1 MRVGALT
8 LNINGDN
15 RTVAAHSNET
25 LLEVLRYRLAFTGT
39 KQGCD
44 KGDCGACTV
53 LIDGDPQLSCLLLAN
68 RCEGVAITTIEGLA
82 TTDGPDRVQDAFDQ
96 MTALQCGFCQPG
108 MILAAKALLQRDP
121 SPSDTAIRAALA
133 NNLCRCTGYTKIFE
147 AVRLAAG
154 IDAPRPGVDQRP
166 IPAPAVD
173 PKAP

>member
-1 MRVGALT
+1 VSAKALH
-8 LNINGDN
+8 LDINGD
-15 RTVAAHSNET
+15 RHLVAAPSNET

-53 LIDGDPQLSCLLLAN
+53 LIDGQPVLSCLLLAG
-68 RCEGVAITTIEGLA
+68 RCEGLQITTIEGLA
-82 TTDGPDRVQDAFDQ
+82 SADGLDRVQDAFDQ
-96 MTALQCGFCQPG
+96 TTALQCGFCQPG
-108 MILAAKALLQRDP
+108 MILSAKALLQKTPKPTD
-121 SPSDTAIRAALA
+121 SQIRAALA

-154 IDAPRPGVDQRP
+154 IDAPRTGVDQRP
-166 IPAPAVD
+166 VPAPLVD